1 MLDNKFFNPTPLYKE
16 YLVLELIYL
25 NRNITQ
31 REISNEISVSLSMV
45 NQYLNEYELKGF
57 IEKKYL
63 SPKNIE
69 YLLTKAG
76 IERMRVLN
84 IWYLSSTQ
92 NVYKVAKKETQTFLN
107 KVIKKGLKKIIFYG
121 AGEVAEILLQTINDD
136 NSIPIEIVAV
146 VDDSKEKIGKRIVNH
161 VIQDP
166 LIISTEQHDA
176 IMISSY
182 TNHDKIY
189 KKLIEKNYPKN
200 KIVYFFS

>member
-1 MLDNKFFNPTPLYKE
+1 MLDIKFFNPTPLYKE

-25 NRNITQ
+25 NRNIAQ

-92 NVYKVAKKETQTFLN
+92 NVYSL
-107 KVIKKGLKKIIFYG
+107 
-121 AGEVAEILLQTINDD
+121 
-136 NSIPIEIVAV
+136 
-146 VDDSKEKIGKRIVNH
+146 
-161 VIQDP
+161 
-166 LIISTEQHDA
+166 
-176 IMISSY
+176 
-182 TNHDKIY
+182 
-189 KKLIEKNYPKN
+189 
-200 KIVYFFS
+200 